1 MLSKISSIQQKI
13 MINAKKKESMTHTQ
27 EKMSIEIVS
36 ENPQM
41 LNIAAKDVIAA
52 VTITSK
58 EFKETMFKE

>member
-1 MLSKISSIQQKI
+1 
-13 MINAKKKESMTHTQ
+13 MINEKKKESMTHTQ

>member
-1 MLSKISSIQQKI
+1 